1 MIYTIEE
8 LIIVI
13 NNYEIKI
20 KQCEIKQARFHQNY
34 DELKRLEEKINV
46 HKKQIER
53 HIQEFKEKIKKNYL
67 GKLLYANRLAVLE
80 KKFQL
85 QPRIKNVNLFCLNVL
100 KEKHVVVKKDKIF
113 FSGMNKEQEVDI
125 CENELEMIEMQSQDL
140 LKDFFEITKKF
151 PNSIN
156 KEMEQQFN
164 ALLDYYG
171 WGFAEKK
178 IVLDKR
184 QFELEARLEVLEKK
198 LMSLQA
204 FFNYYLTKNIKAE
217 IEKIK
222 EELLEINLQDS
233 KNIDYIL

>member
-1 MIYTIEE
+1 MEQVS
-8 LIIVI
+8 L
-13 NNYEIKI
+13 
-20 KQCEIKQARFHQNY
+20 
-34 DELKRLEEKINV
+34 
-46 HKKQIER
+46 
-53 HIQEFKEKIKKNYL
+53 
-67 GKLLYANRLAVLE
+67 
-80 KKFQL
+80 
-85 QPRIKNVNLFCLNVL
+85 
-100 KEKHVVVKKDKIF
+100 VVKKDKIF

>member
-1 MIYTIEE
+1 MIHTIKE
-8 LIIVI
+8 LIFVI
-13 NNYEIKI
+13 NDCEIKI

-46 HKKQIER
+46 HKKQIEH
-53 HIQEFKEKIKKNYL
+53 HIQEFKEKIKNNYL
-67 GKLLYANRLAVLE
+67 EKRLYANRLAILE

-113 FSGMNKEQEVDI
+113 FSGMNKEQEVKI

-140 LKDFFEITKKF
+140 LKEFYEITKKF

-156 KEMEQQFN
+156 KEMKQQFE
-164 ALLDYYG
+164 ALLNYYG
-171 WGFAEKK
+171 WGFTEKK
-178 IVLDKR
+178 MILDKR
-184 QFELEARLEVLEKK
+184 RFELETRLELLEKK
-198 LMSLQA
+198 LMSLQV
-204 FFNYYLTKNIKAE
+204 FFNHYRAKKIKIE

-222 EELLEINLQDS
+222 EGLLEIKIQQANS
-233 KNIDYIL
+233 IDYIL

>member
-1 MIYTIEE
+1 
-8 LIIVI
+8 
-13 NNYEIKI
+13 
-20 KQCEIKQARFHQNY
+20 
-34 DELKRLEEKINV
+34 
-46 HKKQIER
+46 
-53 HIQEFKEKIKKNYL
+53 
-67 GKLLYANRLAVLE
+67 
-80 KKFQL
+80 
-85 QPRIKNVNLFCLNVL
+85 
-100 KEKHVVVKKDKIF
+100 
-113 FSGMNKEQEVDI
+113 
-125 CENELEMIEMQSQDL
+125 MQSQDL

>member
-1 MIYTIEE
+1 
-8 LIIVI
+8 
-13 NNYEIKI
+13 
-20 KQCEIKQARFHQNY
+20 
-34 DELKRLEEKINV
+34 
-46 HKKQIER
+46 
-53 HIQEFKEKIKKNYL
+53 
-67 GKLLYANRLAVLE
+67 
-80 KKFQL
+80 
-85 QPRIKNVNLFCLNVL
+85 
-100 KEKHVVVKKDKIF
+100 
-113 FSGMNKEQEVDI
+113 
-125 CENELEMIEMQSQDL
+125 
-140 LKDFFEITKKF
+140 
-151 PNSIN
+151 
-156 KEMEQQFN
+156 MEQQFN

-204 FFNYYLTKNIKAE
+204 VFNYYLTKKIKAE

>member
-1 MIYTIEE
+1 MVHPIEKLIHLIYDCEE
-8 LIIVI
+8 
-13 NNYEIKI
+13 KI
-20 KQCEIKQARFHQNY
+20 KQCKIKLHHFYHNR
-34 DELKRLEEKINV
+34 DGLKKLEEEKTAL
-46 HKKQIER
+46 KKLMIS
-53 HIQEFKEKIKKNYL
+53 HIQEFKEKIKNNHL
-67 GKLLYANRLAVLE
+67 ETRLYANRLAVLE

>member
-1 MIYTIEE
+1 MVHPIEKLIHLIYDCEE
-8 LIIVI
+8 
-13 NNYEIKI
+13 KI
-20 KQCEIKQARFHQNY
+20 KQCKIKLHHFYHNR
-34 DELKRLEEKINV
+34 DGLKKLEEEKTAL
-46 HKKQIER
+46 KKLMIS
-53 HIQEFKEKIKKNYL
+53 HIQEFKEKIKNNHL
-67 GKLLYANRLAVLE
+67 ETRLYANRLAILE

>member
-1 MIYTIEE
+1 MESRLYT
-8 LIIVI
+8 
-13 NNYEIKI
+13 
-20 KQCEIKQARFHQNY
+20 
-34 DELKRLEEKINV
+34 
-46 HKKQIER
+46 
-53 HIQEFKEKIKKNYL
+53 
-67 GKLLYANRLAVLE
+67 NRLAVLE
-80 KKFQL
+80 KKFQI
-85 QPRIKNVNLFCLNVL
+85 QPRIMSANLFCLNVL
-100 KEKHVVVKKDKIF
+100 KEKHAIIEKDKNF
-113 FSGMNKEQEVDI
+113 FSKINQNQEAKI
-125 CENELEMIEMQSQDL
+125 CEDELQMIEIQSQDL

-171 WGFAEKK
+171 WGFAQKK